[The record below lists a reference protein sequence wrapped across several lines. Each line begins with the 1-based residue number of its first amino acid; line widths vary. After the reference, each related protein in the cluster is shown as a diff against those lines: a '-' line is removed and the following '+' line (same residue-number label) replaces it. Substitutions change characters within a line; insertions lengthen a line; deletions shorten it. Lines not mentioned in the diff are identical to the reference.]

1 MTEIA
6 FWDSET
12 DGLLDAA
19 TKMHS
24 VGVISSRGNTL
35 SGADQ
40 KGYVPIAEVLRSLEG
55 ADIRV
60 AHNGQDFD
68 ERVTRRLYPWW
79 DPKGTQLDTLLIS
92 RLLFPVISKS
102 GPNTHKVEP
111 KLRTRHS
118 LEAWGQRL
126 GEPKDDY
133 SHRKEAAFKA
143 KYPEATPE
151 EVIRHV
157 WGTWDP
163 EMSEYMMQDIKTL
176 KRLFQYLMAQ
186 KPPQEAV
193 KLEHD
198 FASIIRRQEC
208 WGFTFDMTKALVLQ
222 ADLNEKSAQL
232 ETDLITNFGSW
243 WEPGKL
249 TKAAA
254 TREVKLPEFPDVTV
268 PRYGAKGNLLAPYVG
283 PPKCTFFAG
292 APYTPIKRTQFQ
304 PSSREHVRKMLYQRY
319 RWKPTKFTDKGT
331 PQIDDDVLRA
341 LPYPEAQ
348 ALADYFQVDKLAGY
362 VSKGKNAWLKTAVQ
376 EGSQTWR
383 QHGRVNTIGT
393 YTFRCSHSN
402 PNTAQIP
409 SRDPYYGHLC
419 RELFKARSGF
429 RLVGFDGS
437 GMQLRL
443 LAHYLARWDGG
454 TYAGVF
460 ERGEDAHAFMRD
472 SIGTDLMGEG
482 PEGRSR
488 GKTLNYALTFGG
500 GERKLGSIIQPHAK
514 DADKV
519 ALGKTVKERMLP
531 VFGTAFDDL
540 KLALKTRVED
550 HGFLLGLDGRKAR
563 VPKPHAAL
571 ATLLQMG
578 EAVVMRKALVLDD
591 NELQRRGLTPGVDA
605 AGRCHPDR
613 ADYEFCANVHDEAQA
628 DVRPECV
635 DVFTEVALW
644 AVPEAGRA
652 FKLKCPLA
660 SDVKVGDN
668 WSSTH

>member
-6 FWDSET
+6 FWDTET
-12 DGLLDAA
+12 NGLLHEA

-24 VGVISSRGNTL
+24 VGVTYSSGDIV

-40 KGYVPIAEVLRSLEG
+40 RGYVPIVRVLLQLAG

-68 ERVTRRLYPWW
+68 ERITRRLYPEWS
-79 DPKGTQLDTLLIS
+79 PTGTVLDTLLIA
-92 RLLFPVISKS
+92 RLLFPVPSRHA
-102 GPNTHKVEP
+102 PNTHKCP
-111 KLRTRHS
+111 PQLRTRQS
-118 LEAWGQRL
+118 LEAWGYRL
-126 GEPKDDY
+126 GEKKDKGFDAGDWQTW
-133 SHRKEAAFKA
+133 SKEMQ
-143 KYPEATPE
+143 
-151 EVIRHV
+151 
-157 WGTWDP
+157 D
-163 EMSEYMMQDIKTL
+163 YMMQDVVVL
-176 KRLFQYLMAQ
+176 KRLFAYLMSQ

-198 FASIIRRQEC
+198 FAAIIRRQEC
-208 WGFTFDMTKALVLQ
+208 WGFTFNMDKALELQ
-222 ADLNEKSAQL
+222 ADLNEKSASL
-232 ETDLITNFGSW
+232 ESSLITTFGSW

-249 TKAAA
+249 TKPTT
-254 TREVKLPEFPDVTV
+254 TRNVKMTEFPDVTMSRV
-268 PRYGAKGNLLAPYVG
+268 GTTGKSLKDYVG
-283 PPKCTFFAG
+283 PPLCTYFQG
-292 APYTPIKRTQFQ
+292 AAYTPIKRTQFQ

-331 PQIDDDVLRA
+331 PQIDDEVLRA

-348 ALADYFQVDKLAGY
+348 ALANYFQVDKLAGY

-376 EGSQTWR
+376 EGSEWR

-402 PNTAQIP
+402 PNMAQVP
-409 SRDPYYGHLC
+409 SRDPHYGHLC
-419 RELFKARSGF
+419 RSLFTARKGF
-429 RLVGFDGS
+429 TIVGFDGS

-443 LAHYLARWDGG
+443 LAHYLSRWDGG

-482 PEGRSR
+482 SEGRAK

-500 GERKLGSIIQPHAK
+500 GERKLGSIIRPHAK
-514 DADKV
+514 DTEKV

-540 KLALKTRVED
+540 KAALKQRVED
-550 HGFLLGLDGRKAR
+550 QGFLLGLDGRKAR

-571 ATLLQMG
+571 ATLLQAG
-578 EAVVMRKALVLDD
+578 EAVVMRKALVLADD
-591 NELQRRGLTPGVDA
+591 GLQQRGLTPGVDA
-605 AGRCHPDR
+605 AGLCHPDK

-628 DVRPECV
+628 DVRPQHV
-635 DVFTEVALW
+635 ATFSEVALW

-660 SDVKVGDN
+660 SDVKVGAT
-668 WSSTH
+668 WSETH